1 MSPKKKIHVT
11 YLAPIHIP
19 STQPLSAQY
28 QTFHDNSPFILAL
41 GTQEPRKNYRR
52 LIKAYSKLPLTLREE
67 FKLVIV
73 GKKGWGNTHLTALA
87 QELNLKSSVLIYD
100 YLPEAIVSYL
110 LQQATCLAFPS
121 LYEGFGLPLV
131 EAMAM
136 GTAII
141 TSNLG
146 AMAEVTQGAAI
157 LIDPYS
163 IDSIAEG
170 LKTLLQNDSLRQSL
184 SEKGLKRAQFFSWQK
199 TANQFSAIVRSLI

>member
-1 MSPKKKIHVT
+1 MIKFVRN
-11 YLAPIHIP
+11 
-19 STQPLSAQY
+19 
-28 QTFHDNSPFILAL
+28 F
-41 GTQEPRKNYRR
+41 RR
-52 LIKAYSKLPLTLREE
+52 R
-67 FKLVIV
+67 
-73 GKKGWGNTHLTALA
+73 
-87 QELNLKSSVLIYD
+87 
-100 YLPEAIVSYL
+100 PEAIVSYL

-199 TANQFSAIVRSLI
+199 TANQFSAIVRSLV